1 MRRRVIC
8 IVISLSFSKMFND
21 NIVYRWSSVPA
32 FIKYNYDIES
42 QVWVLVMA
50 YSLDKTKIS
59 YIGIQS

>member
-1 MRRRVIC
+1 
-8 IVISLSFSKMFND
+8 MFND

-32 FIKYNYDIES
+32 IIKYNYDIES

>member
-21 NIVYRWSSVPA
+21 NIVYMWSSVPA
-32 FIKYNYDIES
+32 IIKYNYDIES